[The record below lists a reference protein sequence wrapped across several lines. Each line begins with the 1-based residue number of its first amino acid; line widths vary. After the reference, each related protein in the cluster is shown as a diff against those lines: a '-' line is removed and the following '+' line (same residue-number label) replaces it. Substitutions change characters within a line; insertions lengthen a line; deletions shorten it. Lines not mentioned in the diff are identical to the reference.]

1 MVDVSAVVVVVI
13 AVIVA
18 AAVVVVI
25 DVLLLMPVLL
35 DPVAVLVLLLEL
47 LLVSELVESVMSVL
61 ELLVLDSLV
70 VAEEI
75 ASVEESDLMVDTLDV
90 SVLELEIGLEDAL
103 EPSIVFGVDAIS
115 GPWLVEEAAPES
127 EGSFCICVDV
137 AFGRTASV
145 EVAVDMDEFCS
156 IPTVDKSVFPVAE
169 SELPTVVIAPHFSSS
184 LLGLYHSMACPFH
197 EHVAVTSRLFSSTHK
212 RRQVAPSSPSK
223 IVHEV
228 E

>member
-1 MVDVSAVVVVVI
+1 MVDVSAVVVVGI

-90 SVLELEIGLEDAL
+90 SLLELEIGLKDAL
-103 EPSIVFGVDAIS
+103 EPSIVFAVDTIS
-115 GPWLVEEAAPES
+115 GPWLVEEAISTAPES
-127 EGSFCICVDV
+127 EVLFCICVDV
-137 AFGRTASV
+137 AFGRTVSV
-145 EVAVDMDEFCS
+145 GAAVDMDEFCS

-184 LLGLYHSMACPFH
+184 LIGLYHSMACPK
-197 EHVAVTSRLFSSTHK
+197 VKRSSIINIFVCMPYH
-212 RRQVAPSSPSK
+212 SMSMLL
-223 IVHEV
+223 
-228 E
+228 